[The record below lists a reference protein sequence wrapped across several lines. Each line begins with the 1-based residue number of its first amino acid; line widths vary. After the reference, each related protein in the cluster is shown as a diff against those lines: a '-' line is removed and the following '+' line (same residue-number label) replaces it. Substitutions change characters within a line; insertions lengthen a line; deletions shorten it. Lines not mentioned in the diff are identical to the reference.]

1 MSAKAA
7 NTTFLAYCGT
17 QSIYCPSAGPPIS
30 VSNLTLLNLPIFST
44 QALCVSW
51 EGAVPSAGAGGPK
64 AKVVTD
70 FSTHQCCNNA
80 SFVSVFLGKSC

>member
-17 QSIYCPSAGPPIS
+17 RSIYCPSAGPPIS
-30 VSNLTLLNLPIFST
+30 VSNLTLLNLSIFST

-51 EGAVPSAGAGGPK
+51 EGAVPSAGARGPK
-64 AKVVTD
+64 ARVVTLISALISVVTMPPLLA
-70 FSTHQCCNNA
+70 FS
-80 SFVSVFLGKSC
+80 